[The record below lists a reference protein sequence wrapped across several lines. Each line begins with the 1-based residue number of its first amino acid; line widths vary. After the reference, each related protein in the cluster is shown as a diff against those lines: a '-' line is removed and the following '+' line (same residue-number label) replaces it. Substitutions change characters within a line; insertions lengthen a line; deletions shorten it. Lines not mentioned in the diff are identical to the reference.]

1 MKLLTLSGTGVHAE
15 CGEWSH
21 GDRPLSHD
29 LEQAGEVFRHVR
41 IDRERR
47 PLILPEVEVAA
58 SQTFEGRWIKIR

>member
-1 MKLLTLSGTGVHAE
+1 MKLLTLSGPGVHAE
-15 CGEWSH
+15 YGEWSH
-21 GDRPLSHD
+21 GGRPLSHD